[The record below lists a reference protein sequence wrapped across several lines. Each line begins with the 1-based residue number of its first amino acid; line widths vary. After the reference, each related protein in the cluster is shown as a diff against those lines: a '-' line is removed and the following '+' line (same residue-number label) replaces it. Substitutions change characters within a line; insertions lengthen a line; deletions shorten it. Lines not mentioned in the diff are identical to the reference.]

1 MLTLG
6 IQGLVEGES
15 GLKTIELSYRQKKVH
30 TKKFIPMV
38 RELNRK
44 GASRFSGKRRMTSPS
59 CFRLRKILV
68 TQREPDFHVTA
79 KVLMLTIILLVLD

>member
-15 GLKTIELSYRQKKVH
+15 GLKQIELSYRQKK
-30 TKKFIPMV
+30 FLPMV

-44 GASRFSGKRRMTSPS
+44 GASRFSGKRRSH
-59 CFRLRKILV
+59 
-68 TQREPDFHVTA
+68 FHSRTVPA
-79 KVLMLTIILLVLD
+79 VLDFGKLW